1 MFRKLFWTFL
11 TVVLLATACGSSDDA
26 NTSAGSDDTTADA
39 EAEVE
44 AEAEAEPEA
53 EDDSAMSEDSSDP
66 IIIPIHNWT
75 SQIVGAEI
83 VGQILTS
90 AGATV
95 EYISSDSGAPVYEA
109 MCQGDVSLVHEVW
122 ESSFGVPF
130 EENVAKGCVIDAAT
144 HDTKTRE
151 EWWYNAAA
159 AEACPLLP
167 SWEALL
173 EDDCIAALATPETG
187 DNARYLGGPVEWQ
200 KKDPERIAALGLA
213 VTVINA
219 GSADAIWAELDSA
232 VANGT
237 PIMSF
242 NWTPNFVDAVYEG
255 AFVEFPDYEEG
266 CFDDPEWG
274 TNPDATYDCGNPK
287 GAYLKIGTW
296 EGFEAKWPHAYSVLT
311 NINFTNLDLATMAAQ
326 GDIDGMSVEDNAAK
340 WLADND
346 DRVQE
351 WLGN

>member
-1 MFRKLFWTFL
+1 MKRLL
-11 TVVLLATACGSSDDA
+11 SLLAVLAIFASACGS
-26 NTSAGSDDTTADA
+26 DTTDAVTGAADDVADA
-39 EAEVE
+39 AADVVE
-44 AEAEAEPEA
+44 DAG
-53 EDDSAMSEDSSDP
+53 DAMAEDSSDA

-83 VGQILTS
+83 VGQILTRG
-90 AGATV
+90 GATV
-95 EYISSDSGAPVYEA
+95 EYLSSDSGAPVYEA
-109 MCQGDVSLVHEVW
+109 MCLGDVSLVHEVW

-159 AEACPLLP
+159 GEACPELP
-167 SWEALL
+167 DWTALL
-173 EDDCIAALATPETG
+173 EPDCIAALSVAETG

-200 KKDPERIAALGLA
+200 KKDPERIAALDLP
-213 VTVINA
+213 VTVVNA
-219 GSADAIWAELDSA
+219 GTADAIWAELESA

-255 AFVEFPDYEEG
+255 GFVEFPDYEEG
-266 CFDDPEWG
+266 CFDDPAWG
-274 TNPDATYDCGNPK
+274 SNPDATYDCGNPK

-296 EGFEAKWPHAYSVLT
+296 EGFEAKWPHAYDVLT

-340 WLADND
+340 WLADNE
-346 DRVQE
+346 DRVSA
-351 WLGN
+351 WVG

>member
-1 MFRKLFWTFL
+1 MLKKFS
-11 TVVLLATACGSSDDA
+11 VLLLVLAMFASACGDDDDA
-26 NTSAGSDDTTADA
+26 VADDADSADAGDAA
-39 EAEVE
+39 EAEDE
-44 AEAEAEPEA
+44 MAA
-53 EDDSAMSEDSSDP
+53 DSTDP

-83 VGQILTS
+83 VGEILMM
-90 AGATV
+90 AGANV

-109 MCQGDVSLVHEVW
+109 MCLGDVSLVHEVW

-130 EENVAKGCVIDAAT
+130 EENVAKGCVIDAQT
-144 HDTKTRE
+144 HDTLTRE

-159 AEACPLLP
+159 GEACPGLP
-167 SWEALL
+167 DWTALL
-173 EDDCIAALATPETG
+173 EADCIAALSTPETG

-200 KKDPERIAALGLA
+200 KKDPERIAALDLP
-213 VTVINA
+213 VTVVNA
-219 GSADAIWAELDSA
+219 GSADAIWAELDTA

-255 AFVEFPDYEEG
+255 GFVEFPDYEDG
-266 CFDDPEWG
+266 CFDDPAWG

-296 EGFEAKWPHAYSVLT
+296 EGFEAKWPHAYAVLT
-311 NINFTNLDLATMAAQ
+311 SINFTNLDLATMAAQ
-326 GDIDGMSVEDNAAK
+326 GDIDGMSVADNAAK
-340 WLADND
+340 WLEDNA
-346 DRVQE
+346 DRVAGWVGQ
-351 WLGN
+351 